1 VIKVQS
7 KLTRVSPPLWLL
19 FLLVGFPQLS
29 ETVYSPA
36 LPTIAHSLSAGN
48 HLVQWTLSIY
58 FVGFSLGVF
67 IWGRLSDGWGRRPTM
82 LAGLAVYAFAS
93 FLCLVS
99 NNIMV
104 LLMVRLVQ
112 GLGASSGSVLTQT
125 MARESL
131 HDQKRHR
138 FFSSVGFVI
147 AFSIALGP
155 FVGGYLTQWFGWR
168 ANFGL
173 LLVLAVGIMV
183 CACVALPETRVQSQQ
198 QKSKVREV
206 FLLLFKDSYFL
217 ACVWLVAV
225 VNGILFSY
233 FAEAPFIFIRLTHLS
248 TSQYGWLG
256 GLIAVASLLGGLASR
271 RLVQNFSPVQIM
283 VRGCAILLLSSV
295 VLVVITFLLP
305 SNLMHDS
312 RYAVCVIMLPVMGLV
327 FAGFGFL
334 VPMAL
339 STALQPYQS
348 VLGTA
353 GALFGLSY
361 YLIIA
366 FLTWVMGAIHNG
378 TVYPMPVYFLILS
391 VLSTAV
397 CFFWIR
403 RKR

>member
-1 VIKVQS
+1 MQS
-7 KLTRVSPPLWLL
+7 KLTRGSPPLWLL
-19 FLLVGFPQLS
+19 YLLVGFPQLS

-36 LPTIAHSLSAGN
+36 LPAIAHSLNTGN

-58 FVGFSLGVF
+58 FIGFALGVF
-67 IWGRLSDGWGRRPTM
+67 IWGRLSDRWGRRPAM
-82 LAGLAVYAFAS
+82 LSGLVVYAVAS

-99 NNIMV
+99 NNIML
-104 LLMVRLVQ
+104 LLMVRLIQ

-131 HDQKRHR
+131 FDQKRHR

-168 ANFGL
+168 ANFGFL
-173 LLVLAVGIMV
+173 LALAVGIIV

-198 QKSKVREV
+198 HNSTVREV
-206 FLLLFKDSYFL
+206 FLLLFKDRYFL

-233 FAEAPFIFIRLTHLS
+233 FAEAPFVFIRIIHLS

-256 GLIAVASLLGGLASR
+256 GLIAVASLLGGLTSR
-271 RLVQNFSPVQIM
+271 RLVKQVSPIQII
-283 VRGCAILLLSSV
+283 VRGCVILLLSSV
-295 VLVVITFLLP
+295 VLVVLISCLP

-312 RYAVCVIMLPVMGLV
+312 IYAICAIMLPVMGLV

-339 STALQPYQS
+339 STALQSYQS

-366 FLTWVMGAIHNG
+366 FLTWVMGVIHNG
-378 TVYPMPVYFLILS
+378 TVYPMPVYFLTLS
-391 VLSTAV
+391 VLSAAV
-397 CFFWIR
+397 CFCGIR
-403 RKR
+403 KKR